1 MVFLQPLASTYP
13 GRATAD
19 SVQARITDL
28 EPSDVTHSSAA
39 EGRLAKFPRPE
50 ADDSGS
56 ESDRELDD
64 EELAQNSDSAVGKLA
79 LENSPNFATL
89 PLVSQRNDVCE
100 TTAEIPYWW
109 RITTQFW
116 VLLLIGRAAR
126 KFSSTCKPKKIHPI
140 ISPLDTP
147 PPRPP
152 PPLLNSIY
160 CDVCEA

>member
-19 SVQARITDL
+19 SVQARITNL
-28 EPSDVTHSSAA
+28 EPSDVTRSSAA

-100 TTAEIPYWW
+100 TTAEIPY
-109 RITTQFW
+109 
-116 VLLLIGRAAR
+116 
-126 KFSSTCKPKKIHPI
+126 
-140 ISPLDTP
+140 
-147 PPRPP
+147 
-152 PPLLNSIY
+152 
-160 CDVCEA
+160 

>member
-28 EPSDVTHSSAA
+28 EPSDVTRSSAA
-39 EGRLAKFPRPE
+39 EGRLAKFPRSE

-89 PLVSQRNDVCE
+89 PLVSQRNDVRE
-100 TTAEIPYWW
+100 TTAEIPY
-109 RITTQFW
+109 
-116 VLLLIGRAAR
+116 
-126 KFSSTCKPKKIHPI
+126 
-140 ISPLDTP
+140 
-147 PPRPP
+147 
-152 PPLLNSIY
+152 
-160 CDVCEA
+160 

>member
-1 MVFLQPLASTYP
+1 MVFSQPLASTYP

-28 EPSDVTHSSAA
+28 EPSDATRSSAA
-39 EGRLAKFPRPE
+39 EGRHAKFPRPE
-50 ADDSGS
+50 ADDSGT

-79 LENSPNFATL
+79 LEMSPNFATL

-116 VLLLIGRAAR
+116 VLLLIGSAAR
-126 KFSSTCKPKKIHPI
+126 KFSSTCKQTKYIQLLAPW
-140 ISPLDTP
+140 ISPLP
-147 PPRPP
+147 PSEFD
-152 PPLLNSIY
+152 LLWRF
-160 CDVCEA
+160 